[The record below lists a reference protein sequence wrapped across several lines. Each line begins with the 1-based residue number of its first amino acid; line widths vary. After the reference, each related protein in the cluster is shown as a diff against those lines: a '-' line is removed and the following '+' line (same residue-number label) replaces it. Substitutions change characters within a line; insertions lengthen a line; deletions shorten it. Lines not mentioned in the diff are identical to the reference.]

1 MSGQVRQRWGLE
13 PLTLM
18 GRGLNCLEG
27 ERQREGAI
35 WCLEVEDSVC
45 LVSGKWGGGRMKGK
59 GSGGGG
65 SDWALAL
72 VSKIINTNC
81 D

>member
-1 MSGQVRQRWGLE
+1 MAARVEGCGGPRKRGRVQANHKWVLRAIGVSGQVGQRWGLE

-35 WCLEVEDSVC
+35 WCLEVEDD
-45 LVSGKWGGGRMKGK
+45 VSG
-59 GSGGGG
+59 
-65 SDWALAL
+65 
-72 VSKIINTNC
+72 V
-81 D
+81 